1 VIDIDP
7 LFLWITIFTSPRF
20 STAPPGC
27 TVRPYAVA
35 KATLLAKGFYESIKL
50 GLHLHRHL
58 ADLVEEKRP
67 AVRRLEAPLAPLD
80 RAGEGA
86 ALVAK

>member
-35 KATLLAKGFYESIKL
+35 KATLLAKGFYESINLQDSVEPQSPL
-50 GLHLHRHL
+50 GFY
-58 ADLVEEKRP
+58 ADSFFAIWATWRP
-67 AVRRLEAPLAPLD
+67 
-80 RAGEGA
+80 
-86 ALVAK
+86 